1 MTDRM
6 KMMSLSSSSL
16 LFIFLFLFFPRGQ
29 SFQSIN
35 SIITY
40 HHHCHHFP
48 SCIRLSTTMSQERRS
63 ISSLSTLQ
71 PLSRLSTKRPIHH
84 ELVRLF
90 MPVGY
95 GMDHGDRFDLHLVKA
110 RRHPSDPHLWT
121 HAFFL
126 LPLLVSAKRGLFDL
140 FILLAILTP
149 LSLVYHI
156 RFEKPGKLASLEGL
170 VAKVLF
176 LYGLGQLCLAT
187 SLPLLVAEATLALL
201 TILCFVI
208 TNLKKELYDPW
219 HSGMHIFPSC
229 WALLAALYHPP
240 LLPIAWTISHF
251 NNQQQLLPF
260 LISL

>member
-1 MTDRM
+1 
-6 KMMSLSSSSL
+6 
-16 LFIFLFLFFPRGQ
+16 
-29 SFQSIN
+29 
-35 SIITY
+35 
-40 HHHCHHFP
+40 
-48 SCIRLSTTMSQERRS
+48 MSQEGIRRS
-63 ISSLSTLQ
+63 TSLSTL
-71 PLSRLSTKRPIHH
+71 PISRHSTKRPIHH

-126 LPLLVSAKRGLFDL
+126 LPLIVSAKRGLFDL

-149 LSLVYHI
+149 LSLIYHI

-170 VAKVLF
+170 VAKLLF
-176 LYGLGQLCLAT
+176 LYGLGQLYLAT
-187 SLPLLVAEATLALL
+187 SLPLLMAEAALALL
-201 TILCFVI
+201 TILCFVL

-240 LLPIAWTISHF
+240 LLPIA
-251 NNQQQLLPF
+251 
-260 LISL
+260 